1 MQILFCCLLLV
12 QLQVVIFVIMYF
24 AGEAILPMDVGIL
37 DNYRVKKQLLH
48 SW

>member
-1 MQILFCCLLLV
+1 
-12 QLQVVIFVIMYF
+12 MYF
-24 AGEAILPMDVGIL
+24 EGEAILPMDVGIL